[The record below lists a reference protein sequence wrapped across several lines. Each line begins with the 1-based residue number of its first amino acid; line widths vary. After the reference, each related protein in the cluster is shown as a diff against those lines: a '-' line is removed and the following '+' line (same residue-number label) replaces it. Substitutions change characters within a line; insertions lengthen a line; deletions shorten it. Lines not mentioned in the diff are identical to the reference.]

1 MTEKKKSF
9 ILYLDM
15 RSTLA
20 KLSDESYGR
29 LMRAVYDY
37 AAEGIIPEFTDMC
50 EDLMFSVIK
59 TTLDRDEEKWTE
71 TRLARSEAGKKGGA
85 PAGNNNAS
93 RNKQPEQLKTTQNN
107 LNNQNNQNNQKQ
119 AKQAKQAV
127 NVSVNVSDSVSE
139 SVSESVSVSANASE
153 SIILSHT
160 QESREMFGSERNI
173 PLTTSEYRKLCD
185 EFTKARTDAEI
196 ERLSLSCGRT
206 ELDIRSCFALLVKRL
221 TD

>member
-29 LMRAVYDY
+29 LMRAVFDY

-59 TTLDRDEEKWTE
+59 TTLDRDEEKYRE
-71 TRLARSEAGKKGGA
+71 VCRRNAENGKKGGR
-85 PAGNNNAS
+85 PK
-93 RNKQPEQLKTTQNN
+93 KQ
-107 LNNQNNQNNQKQ
+107 Q
-119 AKQAKQAV
+119 AATETETSEGFSEEAKKAD
-127 NVSVNVSDSVSE
+127 SDNDSESE
-139 SVSESVSVSANASE
+139 SVNESVSVSANASE
-153 SIILSHT
+153 SIILSHA

-196 ERLSLSCGRT
+196 ERMSLSCGRT
-206 ELDIRSCFALLVKRL
+206 EPDIRSCFALLVKRL